1 MKACEK
7 TSIDAEA
14 VEGLVDE
21 IESTVQSKYDKEIRS
36 QDLGELIMDKL
47 HSMDEVAYLRYASV
61 YRQFK
66 DAGAFMEEIK
76 ESFGGEKKG

>member
-7 TSIDAEA
+7 TSIDAEG
-14 VEGLVDE
+14 VESLVDE
-21 IESTVQSKYDKEIRS
+21 IESTLQSKYDKEVKS
-36 QDLGELIMDKL
+36 QDLGELVMERL
-47 HSMDEVAYLRYASV
+47 QSLDEVAYLRFASV

-76 ESFGGEKKG
+76 EKF